1 MKSKK
6 LTKTYFELYTIGAT
20 SGWGHYDDET
30 LDTTLKT
37 LKSAMKE
44 AKILADEGQTVK
56 IKQVKELLF
65 IKGEKMKVKLS
76 RSSRSKNCCLSK
88 VKRLLDIYK

>member
-30 LDTTLKT
+30 LSITLKTLKT

-44 AKILADEGQTVK
+44 AKIMSEEGETVK
-56 IKQVKELLF
+56 IKRVKELLF
-65 IKGEKMKVKLS
+65 IKGDNVA
-76 RSSRSKNCCLSK
+76 
-88 VKRLLDIYK
+88 

>member
-20 SGWGHYDDET
+20 SGWGHDDDET
-30 LDTTLKT
+30 LDTTFKT

-44 AKILADEGQTVK
+44 AKILAEEGQTVK

-65 IKGEKMKVKLS
+65 IKGEKAA
-76 RSSRSKNCCLSK
+76 
-88 VKRLLDIYK
+88 RLL

>member
-20 SGWGHYDDET
+20 SGWGEYDDET

-37 LKSAMKE
+37 LKSAIKE

-65 IKGEKMKVKLS
+65 IKGEKAAW
-76 RSSRSKNCCLSK
+76 
-88 VKRLLDIYK
+88 LL

>member
-6 LTKTYFELYTIGAT
+6 LTKTYFEIYTIGAT
-20 SGWGHYDDET
+20 MWGGHNDDET
-30 LDTTLKT
+30 LSITLKT

-44 AKILADEGQTVK
+44 AKIMAYEGETVK

-65 IKGEKMKVKLS
+65 IKGEKAA
-76 RSSRSKNCCLSK
+76 
-88 VKRLLDIYK
+88 

>member
-20 SGWGHYDDET
+20 SGWRHDDDET
-30 LDTTLKT
+30 FADITLKT

-44 AKILADEGQTVK
+44 AKILAEEGQTIK
-56 IKQVKELLF
+56 IKQVKELLL
-65 IKGEKMKVKLS
+65 IKGEKAA
-76 RSSRSKNCCLSK
+76 
-88 VKRLLDIYK
+88 

>member
-6 LTKTYFELYTIGAT
+6 LTKTYFEVYTIGAT

-30 LDTTLKT
+30 LFSARKQ

-44 AKILADEGQTVK
+44 AKILAYEGQTVK

-65 IKGEKMKVKLS
+65 IKGE
-76 RSSRSKNCCLSK
+76 NAAW
-88 VKRLLDIYK
+88 LL

>member
-30 LDTTLKT
+30 LSITLKT

-44 AKILADEGQTVK
+44 AKIMSEEGETVK

-65 IKGEKMKVKLS
+65 IKGDNVAWHL
-76 RSSRSKNCCLSK
+76 
-88 VKRLLDIYK
+88 